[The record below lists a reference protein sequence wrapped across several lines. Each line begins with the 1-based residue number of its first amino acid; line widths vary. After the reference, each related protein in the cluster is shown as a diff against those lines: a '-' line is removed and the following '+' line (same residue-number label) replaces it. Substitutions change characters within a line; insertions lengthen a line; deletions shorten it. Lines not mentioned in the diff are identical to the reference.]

1 MQFEG
6 DRPERESIHMK
17 NRSNKKGAFTL
28 IELLVVVL
36 ILAILT
42 AVALPLYL
50 SSVKDSEKKT
60 CQTNMQTIANAVQAY
75 KVRTRVANYP
85 DIPDVSAEVGS
96 GKILEDLNFAPQ
108 CPEDSTFKYTVTAV
122 APDGFKVTCQ
132 DPNHGRWENGA
143 IFQTQ

>member
-1 MQFEG
+1 
-6 DRPERESIHMK
+6 MK
-17 NRSNKKGAFTL
+17 NRSKKKGAFTL

-50 SSVKDSEKKT
+50 ASVKDSEKKT

-85 DIPDVSAEVGS
+85 DITDVSTEVGS
-96 GKILEDLNFAPQ
+96 GNELEDLNFAPV
-108 CPEDSTFKYTVTAV
+108 CPEAGNHYSV
-122 APDGFKVTCQ
+122 AHDANGGFKVSCSDAAHGFWQ
-132 DPNHGRWENGA
+132 DGQIQG
-143 IFQTQ
+143 

>member
-1 MQFEG
+1 MFFTGTRLAGPYIRMQFKG

-17 NRSNKKGAFTL
+17 NRSTKKGAFTL

-60 CQTNMQTIANAVQAY
+60 CQTNMQTIANATQAY
-75 KVRTRVANYP
+75 KVRTRSATYPTITDVAT
-85 DIPDVSAEVGS
+85 EVGS
-96 GKILEDLNFAPQ
+96 GNILEDLNFAPQ
-108 CPEDSTFKYTVTAV
+108 CPEDPNNKYSVTPV
-122 APDGFKVTCQ
+122 GD
-132 DPNHGRWENGA
+132 
-143 IFQTQ
+143 

>member
-1 MQFEG
+1 
-6 DRPERESIHMK
+6 MK

-75 KVRTRVANYP
+75 KVRTRAAAYP
-85 DIPDVSAEVGS
+85 TITDVSTQVGS
-96 GKILEDLNFAPQ
+96 AGELSDLQFAPQ
-108 CPEDSTFKYTVTAV
+108 CPANTTNKYSVT
-122 APDGFKVTCQ
+122 PDANGGFTITCTDATHGQWQ
-132 DPNHGRWENGA
+132 DGNISG
-143 IFQTQ
+143 

>member
-1 MQFEG
+1 
-6 DRPERESIHMK
+6 MK
-17 NRSNKKGAFTL
+17 RMNKKGAFTL

-75 KVRTRVANYP
+75 KVRTRVA
-85 DIPDVSAEVGS
+85 
-96 GKILEDLNFAPQ
+96 
-108 CPEDSTFKYTVTAV
+108 FK
-122 APDGFKVTCQ
+122 GG
-132 DPNHGRWENGA
+132 H
-143 IFQTQ
+143 

>member
-1 MQFEG
+1 M
-6 DRPERESIHMK
+6 R

-75 KVRTRVANYP
+75 KVRTRVASYP
-85 DIPDVSAEVGS
+85 SIQDVSSQVGS
-96 GKILEDLNFAPQ
+96 SGLLSDLNFAPQ
-108 CPEDSTFKYTVTAV
+108 CPESTTNVYTVT
-122 APDGFKVTCQ
+122 PDADPTAGFTVSCTDAAHGKWQ
-132 DPNHGRWENGA
+132 DGA
-143 IFQTQ
+143 IINP

>member
-1 MQFEG
+1 MHFKG
-6 DRPERESIHMK
+6 DRPERESIYMR
-17 NRSNKKGAFTL
+17 NRSTKKGAFTL

-75 KVRTRVANYP
+75 KVRTRVASYP
-85 DIPDVSAEVGS
+85 DIQDVSTECSSS
-96 GKILEDLNFAPQ
+96 GKLSDLNFAPV
-108 CPEDSTFKYTVTAV
+108 CPEAGQHYTVTSLS
-122 APDGFKVTCQ
+122 DGFKVSCS
-132 DPNHGRWENGA
+132 DAAHGYWQNGG
-143 IFQTQ
+143 IVQP

>member
-1 MQFEG
+1 
-6 DRPERESIHMK
+6 MK
-17 NRSNKKGAFTL
+17 NRSKKKGAFTL

-75 KVRTRVANYP
+75 KVRTRTPGYP
-85 DIPDVSAEVGS
+85 TIADVSTQVGS
-96 GKILEDLNFAPQ
+96 SGELSDLQFAPQ
-108 CPEDSTFKYTVTAV
+108 CPSDPANKYSV
-122 APDGFKVTCQ
+122 ASDANGGFKVTCTDASHGSFQ
-132 DPNHGRWENGA
+132 DGA
-143 IFQTQ
+143 IIQAP

>member
-1 MQFEG
+1 VMQFRAIAQRG
-6 DRPERESIHMK
+6 KAHTMN
-17 NRSNKKGAFTL
+17 NRSKKKGAFTL

-75 KVRTRVANYP
+75 KVRERVSAYP
-85 DIPDVSAEVGS
+85 TINDVSSEVGS
-96 GKILEDLNFAPQ
+96 GNLLEDLNFAPQ
-108 CPEDSTFKYTVTAV
+108 CPEDPLNNYSVIPV
-122 APDGFKVTCQ
+122 GDGFKVTCK
-132 DPNHGRWENGA
+132 DANHGRWENGA
-143 IFQTQ
+143 IIQP

>member
-1 MQFEG
+1 MT
-6 DRPERESIHMK
+6 

-50 SSVKDSEKKT
+50 ASVKDSEKKT

-75 KVRTRVANYP
+75 KVRTRAAAYP
-85 DIPDVSAEVGS
+85 TIADVSTQVGS
-96 GKILEDLNFAPQ
+96 GNQLEDLNFAPQ
-108 CPEDSTFKYTVTAV
+108 CPEAGNHYSVTPV
-122 APDGFKVTCQ
+122 GDGFKVTCS
-132 DPNHGRWENGA
+132 DANHGRWENGA
-143 IFQTQ
+143 IIQP

>member
-1 MQFEG
+1 MN
-6 DRPERESIHMK
+6 
-17 NRSNKKGAFTL
+17 NRSKKKGAFTL

-75 KVRTRVANYP
+75 KVRERVSAYP
-85 DIPDVSAEVGS
+85 TINDVSSEVGS
-96 GKILEDLNFAPQ
+96 GNLLEDLNFAPQ
-108 CPEDSTFKYTVTAV
+108 CPEDPLNNYSVIPV
-122 APDGFKVTCQ
+122 GDGFKVTCK
-132 DPNHGRWENGA
+132 DANHGRWENGA
-143 IFQTQ
+143 IIQP

>member
-1 MQFEG
+1 M
-6 DRPERESIHMK
+6 R
-17 NRSNKKGAFTL
+17 NRSSKKGAFTL

-75 KVRTRVANYP
+75 KVRTRASAYPSITDVA
-85 DIPDVSAEVGS
+85 DEVGS
-96 GKILEDLNFAPQ
+96 GNQLEDLNFAPK
-108 CPEDSTFKYTVTAV
+108 CPEDDANTYTVEPAG
-122 APDGFKVTCQ
+122 DGFRVFCT
-132 DPNHGRWENGA
+132 DANHGKWENGA
-143 IFQTQ
+143 ISQTR

>member
-1 MQFEG
+1 MHFRAMAQRG
-6 DRPERESIHMK
+6 KAYKMK

-75 KVRTRVANYP
+75 KVRTRVASYP
-85 DIPDVSAEVGS
+85 TIADVADEVGS
-96 GKILEDLNFAPQ
+96 GNILEDLNFAPQ
-108 CPEDSTFKYTVTAV
+108 CPEDPANKYSVATVG
-122 APDGFKVTCQ
+122 DGFKVTCT
-132 DPNHGRWENGA
+132 DANHGRWENGA
-143 IFQTQ
+143 IIQP

>member
-1 MQFEG
+1 MN
-6 DRPERESIHMK
+6 
-17 NRSNKKGAFTL
+17 NRSKRGAFTL

-75 KVRTRVANYP
+75 KVRTRAAAYP
-85 DIPDVSAEVGS
+85 TISDVSTQVGS
-96 GKILEDLNFAPQ
+96 GNQLEDLNFAPK
-108 CPEDSTFKYTVTAV
+108 CPENDTNTYSV
-122 APDGFKVTCQ
+122 APVNGGFQVYCT
-132 DPNHGRWENGA
+132 NAAHGKWENGKM
-143 IFQTQ
+143 FSTR

>member
-1 MQFEG
+1 
-6 DRPERESIHMK
+6 MK

-75 KVRTRVANYP
+75 KVRERVASYP
-85 DIPDVSAEVGS
+85 VIPDVEDEVGS
-96 GKILEDLNFAPQ
+96 GLLEDLNFAPK
-108 CPEDSTFKYTVTAV
+108 CPEDDANHYSV
-122 APDGFKVTCQ
+122 ALAGSGFQVTCSSATG
-132 DPNHGRWENGA
+132 HGRWENGA
-143 IFQTQ
+143 IIQP

>member
-1 MQFEG
+1 MN
-6 DRPERESIHMK
+6 RK
-17 NRSNKKGAFTL
+17 NRKGAFTL

-75 KVRTRVANYP
+75 KVRTRVSGYP
-85 DIPDVSAEVGS
+85 NITNVADEVGS
-96 GKILEDLNFAPQ
+96 AGLLSDLNFAPK
-108 CPEDSTFKYTVTAV
+108 CPEDDTNTYEVQTAG
-122 APDGFKVTCQ
+122 DGFRVQCTEA
-132 DPNHGRWENGA
+132 DHGKWENGG
-143 IFQTQ
+143 IFQTR

>member
-1 MQFEG
+1 
-6 DRPERESIHMK
+6 MK

-50 SSVKDSEKKT
+50 SSVKDSETKT

-75 KVRTRVANYP
+75 KVRTRVASYP
-85 DIPDVSAEVGS
+85 TIPDVSAEVGS
-96 GKILEDLNFAPQ
+96 SGKLSDLNFAPQ
-108 CPEDSTFKYTVTAV
+108 CPEDSANVYTVT
-122 APDGFKVTCQ
+122 PINGGFKVTCS
-132 DPNHGRWENGA
+132 DAGHGRWENGA
-143 IFQTQ
+143 IIP

>member
-1 MQFEG
+1 
-6 DRPERESIHMK
+6 MK
-17 NRSNKKGAFTL
+17 RMNKKGAFTL

-85 DIPDVSAEVGS
+85 AISDVADEVGS
-96 GKILEDLNFAPQ
+96 GNLLEDLNFAPK
-108 CPEDSTFKYTVTAV
+108 CPADDANTYEVQV
-122 APDGFKVTCQ
+122 AGDGFRVQCT
-132 DPNHGRWENGA
+132 DASHGKWENGA
-143 IFQTQ
+143 VFQTR

>member
-1 MQFEG
+1 
-6 DRPERESIHMK
+6 MK

-75 KVRTRVANYP
+75 KVRTRAAAYP
-85 DIPDVSAEVGS
+85 TITDVSQSVGS
-96 GKILEDLNFAPQ
+96 NGILSDLNFAPQ
-108 CPEDSTFKYTVTAV
+108 CPENATNVYAVT
-122 APDGFKVTCQ
+122 PDANGGFKVSCTDAGHGYWQ
-132 DPNHGRWENGA
+132 DGA
-143 IFQTQ
+143 IFN